1 MLISKCIDYSFNIFS
16 FSGFQR
22 RVIYL
27 LTEIRD
33 NVKKGIP
40 FNSIVQSG
48 SDDNTLDQNLT
59 LEDFKDFNLSL
70 NVKKDYDICVS

>member
-1 MLISKCIDYSFNIFS
+1 MYSLTFFS

-33 NVKKGIP
+33 NVNKGNP

-48 SDDNTLDQNLT
+48 EDDNALDQNLT
-59 LEDFKDFNLSL
+59 LDDFKDFNLSL
-70 NVKKDYDICVS
+70 NVKKDYDICVSKKT

>member
-1 MLISKCIDYSFNIFS
+1 MYSLTFFS

-33 NVKKGIP
+33 NVKKGNP

-48 SDDNTLDQNLT
+48 EDDNTLDQNLT
-59 LEDFKDFNLSL
+59 LDDFKDFNLSL
-70 NVKKDYDICVS
+70 NVKKDYDICVSKKT